1 MKKSEQK
8 INEIFEYL
16 EDFIFEHGYS
26 PSYREISKAVNLKST
41 NSVKEYLDILEQQQF
56 IKRQPTKNRTI
67 EIVSRQKQEII
78 DLQVVGQVAAGVP
91 ILAEQNI
98 EDTISISGS
107 FFGIKD
113 NKSNNLFVLK
123 VKGESMIEVGI
134 NDGDFVVANSQNV
147 AENGEIVVA
156 MIDGE
161 ATVKS
166 FYKESTRIRLE
177 PANSSFSPIYSS
189 NVTILGKVVGVI
201 RRF

>member
-8 INEIFEYL
+8 INEILSYL

-41 NSVKEYLDILEQQQF
+41 NSVKEYLDILEQQNQ

-67 EIVSRQKQEII
+67 EIIARPKQEVI
-78 DLQVVGQVAAGVP
+78 DLPVVGQVAAGVP

-98 EDTISISGS
+98 EDTITISSS
-107 FFGIKD
+107 FFGVKD
-113 NKSNNLFVLK
+113 SKSNNLFVLK
-123 VKGESMIEVGI
+123 VKGESMIEIGI
-134 NDGDFVVANSQNV
+134 NDGDYVVANSQNV
-147 AENGEIVVA
+147 AENGEVVVA

-177 PANSSFSPIYSS
+177 PANKLFSPIYSS
-189 NVTILGKVVGVI
+189 DVTVLGKVVGVI

>member
-1 MKKSEQK
+1 MKKSEKK
-8 INEIFEYL
+8 INEILEYL
-16 EDFIFEHGYS
+16 EDFIHEHGYS

-41 NSVKEYLDILEQQQF
+41 NSIKEYLDILEQQQL
-56 IKRQPTKNRTI
+56 IRRQPTKNRTI
-67 EIVSRQKQEII
+67 EITSRPKQEVI
-78 DLQVVGQVAAGVP
+78 DLPVVGQVAAGVP

-107 FFGIKD
+107 FFGVKD

-156 MIDGE
+156 MIDGS
-161 ATVKS
+161 ATVKT
-166 FYKESTRIRLE
+166 FYRESTRIRLE
-177 PANSSFSPIYSS
+177 PANSQFSPIYSRD
-189 NVTILGKVVGVI
+189 VTILGKVVGVI

>member
-78 DLQVVGQVAAGVP
+78 DLPVVGQVAAGVP